1 MKLGLAIRQV
11 RAAEHELAD
20 ALDAIGEGH
29 GTDHEVYHLTRMLAA
44 FSRAHVA
51 ALAPVADRYPLVG
64 DPEGSDERGL
74 LGKLGEQ
81 MTELVFP
88 AEGSPEAGGA
98 SGIMGTVREKTSELV
113 GRQPLSGLLLLRD
126 LRALYLHASAACI
139 DWSILERGAEAARDA
154 ELLQTAKA
162 CHAETEK
169 TLKWAETMAKSLS
182 PQVLMT

>member
-11 RAAEHELAD
+11 QAAENELAD
-20 ALDAIGEGH
+20 ALDAIGERH
-29 GTDHEVYHLTRMLAA
+29 RTDHELYHLTRMLAA

-51 ALAPVADRYPLVG
+51 ALAPFADRYPLVG
-64 DPEGSDERGL
+64 GPERSDERGL
-74 LGKLGEQ
+74 LGSLGERVIG
-81 MTELVFP
+81 LVLP
-88 AEGSPEAGGA
+88 GEEPPEAVGA

-113 GRQPLSGLLLLRD
+113 GRHPMSGLLLLRD
-126 LRALYLHASAACI
+126 LRALYIHASSSCI
-139 DWSILERGAEAARDA
+139 DWSILERGAEAARDG

-169 TLKWAETMAKSLS
+169 TLKWAETMAKLSS